1 MDPEGWGHQS
11 NPEQILQ
18 APVGSNAMLLCIWVR
33 VRPHLSKH
41 NLPCYNLWTFQQT
54 LKHLFI
60 CKWMSSSKKKKESPS
75 KTELGRLLSQWPA
88 EKKMSV
94 LLITHRLSRLHQW
107 TPWVSFEAMLSCNQ
121 GSTVSL
127 SWPVLCGFHQEPK
140 TEPTRNPMCW
150 EIWWKTLK
158 KVFF

>member
-54 LKHLFI
+54 LKHLLI
-60 CKWMSSSKKKKESPS
+60 CKWMSSSKKKKESSS

-88 EKKMSV
+88 EKKMCCWSLTDYLACINELLECHLKPCWAIIKSALSACGGQFSV
-94 LLITHRLSRLHQW
+94 
-107 TPWVSFEAMLSCNQ
+107 A
-121 GSTVSL
+121 STKNLRQS
-127 SWPVLCGFHQEPK
+127 PPETLCVEKYGEK
-140 TEPTRNPMCW
+140 
-150 EIWWKTLK
+150 LK
-158 KVFF
+158 KIFF